1 MEACLRAALPADI
14 PALLEIEA
22 ACFSHPWTEA
32 QLLRWMQPD
41 HLFLVCVREQTV
53 LGYCNA
59 QLVLDTADIGNVA
72 VSPAAR
78 RRGLAARLLRELEH
92 RAAAQ
97 GVTQLQLELRAGNTP
112 ALALYEKSGYLSVGR
127 RKNYY
132 RDPKEDAILMT
143 KFLKKKEEPLC

>member
-1 MEACLRAALPADI
+1 MEVCLRAALPEDI
-14 PALLEIEA
+14 PALLEVEV
-22 ACFSHPWTEA
+22 ACFSHPWTAA
-32 QLLRWMQPD
+32 QLLRWMQPG
-41 HLFLVCVREQTV
+41 HLFLVCVQEQSV

-59 QLVLDTADIGNVA
+59 QLVLDTADIGNIA

-78 RRGLAARLLRELEH
+78 RRGLAARLLRELEL
-92 RAAAQ
+92 RAATQ
-97 GVTQLQLELRAGNTP
+97 GITQLQLELRAGNAP
-112 ALALYEKSGYLSVGR
+112 AMALYEKNGYLSVGR